1 MKRAHDKLNATRRT
15 LMVNTKLFQ
24 TLRGA
29 LLPAPTAMNAS
40 SAPAY
45 AYTPRH
51 QLAQLAA
58 IGCLGSTFHANAE
71 AQLDSVLALAAQLD
85 PQFIAKTAIHA
96 REAGHM
102 KDMPA
107 LLAATLAVRDVA
119 LLGQVFG
126 RVIDN
131 G

>member
-1 MKRAHDKLNATRRT
+1 MNKRGERS
-15 LMVNTKLFQ
+15 MVDTQLFK

-29 LLPAPTAMNAS
+29 LLPAAAATNAS
-40 SAPAY
+40 QAPAY

-58 IGCLGSTFHANAE
+58 TGCLGRTSHADAE
-71 AQLDSVLALAAQLD
+71 AQLDAVLALAAQVE
-85 PQFIAKTAIHA
+85 PAFVAKTAVHA
-96 REAGHM
+96 RQAGHM

-107 LLAATLAVRDVA
+107 LLVATLAVRDVA
-119 LLGQVFG
+119 LLSQVFG

-131 G
+131 GRMLRSF